1 MIRLRLRRRDL
12 VCQQAVELVTDYL
25 EGALSRAD
33 RRRYEAHLAGCPHCT
48 EYLAQMRKTIELSGT
63 LTPDDLTPQMQDE
76 FIALYRQ
83 WRTGA
88 APGDAMPPGPPDGA
102 APPG

>member
-1 MIRLRLRRRDL
+1 MMRLRLRRRDL

-25 EGALSRAD
+25 EDALSGAD

-48 EYLAQMRKTIELSGT
+48 EYLAQMRKTIELTGG
-63 LTPDDLTPQMQDE
+63 LTPEDLTPQMQDD

-83 WRTGA
+83 WR
-88 APGDAMPPGPPDGA
+88 GDHPTD
-102 APPG
+102 

>member
-1 MIRLRLRRRDL
+1 VIRLRLRRRDL

-33 RRRYEAHLAGCPHCT
+33 RRRYEGHLAGCPDCT
-48 EYLAQMRKTIELSGT
+48 EYLAQMRKTIELTGT

-76 FIALYRQ
+76 FIDLYRQ
-83 WRTGA
+83 WRAGQ
-88 APGDAMPPGPPDGA
+88 PEDGPPPGH
-102 APPG
+102 